1 MDKLYRKA
9 FLYGVIAT
17 VSTVGLTSCESV
29 KHAAR
34 AEYAENTKDKKGK
47 SAVAETEAKP
57 TPTPDG
63 KSGAEWSISGLYN
76 KAASMIGG
84 DKPKTTPTSEV
95 IETEHFELKK
105 TDAVQFTPAERGQSP
120 AAQEQPTGPVVG
132 SNNTA
137 YNTDTGGKIVYRKG
151 QSSSSDNN
159 GMPWPMGS
167 NAAATSASRERVV
180 AVPGTTAV
188 ESAVKEGEI
197 RTVETVTVIDGRV
210 NTQPIHWTRQG
221 NIFVTDQ
228 IVTNP
233 SFIVTVAGGRAAKIV
248 GTKWAIPAQVLQP

>member
-1 MDKLYRKA
+1 
-9 FLYGVIAT
+9 
-17 VSTVGLTSCESV
+17 
-29 KHAAR
+29 
-34 AEYAENTKDKKGK
+34 
-47 SAVAETEAKP
+47 
-57 TPTPDG
+57 
-63 KSGAEWSISGLYN
+63 
-76 KAASMIGG
+76 MIGG